1 MGARIS
7 SCNHTIVVQKNKRE
21 TCHYFQTEI
30 TLENLIWAARRQEF
44 ISYKRLNQAQGIADE
59 DWSFASSLLMR
70 HLDHLANRT
79 YRDGK
84 PVFSFLAVARK
95 ELATGS
101 HTLGVI
107 GKLSAHWVT
116 ARLPKRTFR
125 PLSKKS
131 RCDVLHGDWRR
142 AGRHREKNLRCA
154 APTSPQCRSSGS
166 PSGTHQK
173 TLMSGYLKPFQPSP
187 TRPARPKL

>member
-1 MGARIS
+1 M
-7 SCNHTIVVQKNKRE
+7 H
-21 TCHYFQTEI
+21 HYFQTEI

-44 ISYKRLNQAQGIADE
+44 ISYQRLNQAQGIADQ

-70 HLDHLANRT
+70 HLDHLANRA

-101 HTLGVI
+101 HTP
-107 GKLSAHWVT
+107 
-116 ARLPKRTFR
+116 R
-125 PLSKKS
+125 
-131 RCDVLHGDWRR
+131 
-142 AGRHREKNLRCA
+142 RHRQIICALGDRACRKGHSGLYQKRANAMFYMGIGEGLADTGRKTLRCA
-154 APTSPQCRSSGS
+154 EPTSPQCRSSGS